1 MLRPLLRLESRITDT
16 LTSYGGPER
25 MEELMFKV
33 TVRGHMLNTENVR
46 KFIQGALEVALDGDA
61 GDDASVLVGEPLGV
75 ESVATES

>member
-1 MLRPLLRLESRITDT
+1 
-16 LTSYGGPER
+16 